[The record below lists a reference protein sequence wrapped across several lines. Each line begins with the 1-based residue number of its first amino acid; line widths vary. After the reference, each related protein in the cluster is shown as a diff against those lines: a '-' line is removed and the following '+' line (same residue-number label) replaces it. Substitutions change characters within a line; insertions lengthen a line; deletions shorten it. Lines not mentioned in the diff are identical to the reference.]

1 MLKGG
6 KDCKL
11 LTIYFSQA
19 GMVVYPKFILSLPI
33 SQSTVI
39 RHHLSRGYC
48 LRLNYS
54 GDVKT
59 RHNPKPGNLVAKPK
73 LRVWVGNSRE
83 WVVTGME
90 GVGCKHS
97 EKFR

>member
-1 MLKGG
+1 MCICKVTIYMRTIFHCCVKGG
-6 KDCKL
+6 GGDCKL

-19 GMVVYPKFILSLPI
+19 GMVVYPKLILSLPI

-59 RHNPKPGNLVAKPK
+59 RNNPKPGNL
-73 LRVWVGNSRE
+73 
-83 WVVTGME
+83 
-90 GVGCKHS
+90 GCKAKAQS
-97 EKFR
+97 LGGK